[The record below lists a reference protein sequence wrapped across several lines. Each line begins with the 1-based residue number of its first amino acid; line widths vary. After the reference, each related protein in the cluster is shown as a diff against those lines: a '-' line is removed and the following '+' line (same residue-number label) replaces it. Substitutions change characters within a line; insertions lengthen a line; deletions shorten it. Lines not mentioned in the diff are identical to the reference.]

1 MALKYVTAIKVLR
14 PGEYFNRLGSAWVN
28 EAELEP
34 YLPTEEELNK
44 SEKAEE

>member
-1 MALKYVTAIKVLR
+1 MTLKYSIVIKVLR
-14 PGEYFNRLGSAWVN
+14 PGEYFNRLGSTWVN